1 VKIKYKTTSHKD
13 PLVITTGGTKAELDA
28 VTPES
33 IDHKQI
39 VRELVVSKDT
49 LSETGNLFFKMDTPE
64 GVRIF
69 WKHLTT
75 AVHGETGYVELIE
88 FPSKGQIKDPLRDK
102 VIVYRGEDRV
112 VFDCDA
118 IMYVFLTHGLKTK
131 KPLISDPHVLTI
143 QDPKE
148 LAAELAQVAL
158 KDMLTTG
165 QRPDFE
171 V

>member
-1 VKIKYKTTSHKD
+1 MKIKYRTSSHKD
-13 PLVITTGGTKAELDA
+13 PLVVTTQGTKADLEA

-33 IDHKQI
+33 IDAKQI
-39 VRELVVSKDT
+39 VRELTVSKET
-49 LSETGNLFFKMDTPE
+49 LSETGNLFFKMDSPE

-75 AVHGETGYVELIE
+75 AVKGEQGYVELIQ
-88 FPSKGQIKDPLRDK
+88 FPSKGEIKDPLRDK
-102 VIVYRGEDRV
+102 VIVYRGEDRI

-118 IMYVFLTHGLKTK
+118 IMYVFLTHSLKTK
-131 KPLISDPHVLTI
+131 KPLISDPHVLSI
-143 QDPKE
+143 QDPRE
-148 LAAELAQVAL
+148 LAAELAQVTL

-165 QRPDFE
+165 ARPDFE